1 MKTSLRAM
9 VGIALLWPIAAA
21 AQDVPPPAPPE
32 SENANPNARWTSSED
47 YPVSAIRAGA
57 EGTARIGWTIGIDGR
72 AKDCHVLSSS
82 GNADLDKASCDAILL
97 RARYSPALDQHG
109 NPIESYSERRIR
121 WKLPE

>member
-1 MKTSLRAM
+1 MRARLRVIA
-9 VGIALLWPIAAA
+9 GIALLWPIAAA
-21 AQDVPPPAPPE
+21 AQDAPPP
-32 SENANPNARWTSSED
+32 ARWTSSED

-72 AKDCHVLSSS
+72 AKDCRVLSSS